1 MNILLGSA
9 LAATLLPISLVFSR
23 ALAMVFVVG
32 VVGFYLRFLWAVQR
46 EVSRSHPACNRK
58 RPLMKLSSWTAKSW
72 RDLAVSRCSLHDVSH
87 RKDSVDVAMTDD

>member
-1 MNILLGSA
+1 MNMLLGSA

-58 RPLMKLSSWTAKSW
+58 RPS
-72 RDLAVSRCSLHDVSH
+72 
-87 RKDSVDVAMTDD
+87 